1 VIGLLLGKMKG
12 YLIAVGAALSAL
24 LFVYLKGK
32 RDAEQHAH
40 ELELNEYVETRR
52 RIDENTIPRDATAA
66 REWLRQRKQRSDL

>member
-1 VIGLLLGKMKG
+1 MIGLLLGKIKG

-32 RDAEQHAH
+32 QDAEQDAH
-40 ELELNEYVETRR
+40 ERELNEYVETRR

-66 REWLRQRKQRSDL
+66 REWLRQREQQRDL